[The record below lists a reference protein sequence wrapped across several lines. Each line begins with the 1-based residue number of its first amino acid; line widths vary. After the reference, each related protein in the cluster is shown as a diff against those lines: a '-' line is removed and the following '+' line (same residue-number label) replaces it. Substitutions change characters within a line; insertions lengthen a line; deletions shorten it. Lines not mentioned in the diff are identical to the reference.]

1 MIEVPENLIAAVPYD
16 DFYRGR
22 HGEVYIN
29 LRGRNKRD
37 WFSRHAYFCLPLVIG
52 NQYGFAMRSLWNATL
67 LWNGGPDPQD
77 TTVTLHNTEDL
88 ERHGSL
94 QTIVSNFG
102 LGIVTVQA
110 AFALR
115 TPPGVNLLTLQPPNF
130 FIDGLQNMTGVVE
143 SDNLRRDF
151 TFNLKLTRANFP
163 VEIGIGDVIAGVIPY
178 PRHYVENFELVD
190 ASELF
195 TPEQIAEEQ
204 QAAQDF
210 GRERAERD
218 VLRPDG
224 VGRRYHKGEDV
235 YGNKFRHT
243 HQTRLKSGPARDDAS
258 GNEASGDDSSGDDSS
273 GDDPA

>member
-1 MIEVPENLIAAVPYD
+1 MIEVPENVIAVVAYD

-22 HGEVYIN
+22 HDEVYFN

-67 LWNGGPDPQD
+67 LWNGGPDPAD
-77 TTVTLHNTEDL
+77 TTVTIHNVEDQ

-115 TPPGVNLLTLQPPNF
+115 TPPGVNLMTVQPPNF
-130 FIDGLQNMTGVVE
+130 FIDGVQNMTGVVE

-151 TFNLKLTRANFP
+151 TFNLKLTRAGFP
-163 VEIGIGDVIAGVIPY
+163 VRIQVGDVIAGVIPY

-195 TPEQIAEEQ
+195 TPQQIAEEQ
-204 QAAQDF
+204 QVAKAF
-210 GRERAERD
+210 GRERVERD

-235 YGNKFRHT
+235 YGNKFPYS
-243 HQTRLKSGPARDDAS
+243 HQTRLKTGPLRDAEDTPDLSA
-258 GNEASGDDSSGDDSS
+258 
-273 GDDPA
+273 DDPA